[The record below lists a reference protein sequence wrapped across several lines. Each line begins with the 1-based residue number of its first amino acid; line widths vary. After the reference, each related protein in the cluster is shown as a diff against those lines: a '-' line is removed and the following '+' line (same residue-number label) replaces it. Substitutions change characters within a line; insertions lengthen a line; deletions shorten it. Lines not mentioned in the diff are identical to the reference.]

1 VFALIEGKTVS
12 NKNMEQKLD
21 ISFFINCYK
30 IPFVFFIRFLA
41 AFLLYNYSKTYNSTN
56 SWSFYVYIL
65 MILFNKSNYWKIIL
79 MILGAGILVA
89 TILYS
94 NFLAMKLRENE
105 EKNINIYIDAISEL
119 CQTRYYR
126 LMM

>member
-1 VFALIEGKTVS
+1 
-12 NKNMEQKLD
+12 
-21 ISFFINCYK
+21 
-30 IPFVFFIRFLA
+30 
-41 AFLLYNYSKTYNSTN
+41 
-56 SWSFYVYIL
+56 

-105 EKNINIYIDAISEL
+105 EKNINTSISKPSAEL
-119 CQTRYYR
+119 CHYQHTIG
-126 LMM
+126 